1 VDPDVIIV
9 GAGPTALTLA
19 CALQAA
25 GVGVRVLDVTA
36 GPAVTSRLYAELGP
50 RWALLGPQP
59 LADTAHARLG
69 DVVALCDDGRD
80 ATLVRPDGHIA
91 WRGDDAGM
99 LGASLDRVLGR
110 RTGVLAQ

>member
-1 VDPDVIIV
+1 MDPDVIIV
-9 GAGPTALTLA
+9 GAGPTGLTLA

-50 RWALLGPQP
+50 RWALLGPEP

-69 DVVALCDDGRD
+69 DVVALCDD
-80 ATLVRPDGHIA
+80 
-91 WRGDDAGM
+91 AGM
-99 LGASLDRVLGR
+99 LGASLDCVLGR